1 MSEKERRLVLM
12 SEVKIYPVGQEDAE
26 KVEAYLTKETAELLA
41 RGLPLTAFVA
51 VLDGEAVGALAG
63 AVDGY
68 VFEIWSLYVVPEYRR
83 KGAGTALVGAL
94 EKLLES
100 AGEDMTG
107 VAGMPIRA
115 RYTSMSED
123 NKTLRPFFLKLGFME
138 DPIPHPMYYVGYL
151 DDLKSREKIS
161 SRSLTRVSGIVPF
174 SQTEDKLLRLA
185 SNVSAQQG
193 YPMPEGGLLSG
204 SVNRD
209 LSFCIVRDG
218 KIGAYVTVEEIEE
231 DLLEVS
237 ALWSGLDNP
246 MELLSMLITLI
257 DALRKKYSPE
267 TRVAMLATNE
277 RADKLV
283 DYLFRYV
290 EPRSFR
296 MVKVTNL

>member
-1 MSEKERRLVLM
+1 MGEI
-12 SEVKIYPVGQEDAE
+12 KIYPIGQEEAE
-26 KVEAYLTKETAELLA
+26 KAGQFLVKEAEETLA
-41 RGLPLTAFVA
+41 KGLPLTALVA
-51 VLDGEAVGALAG
+51 VIDGEAVGALAG
-63 AVDGY
+63 AINEHI
-68 VFEIWSLYVVPEYRR
+68 FEIWSLYVEPGHRR
-83 KGAGTALVGAL
+83 KGAGRALVDAL

-100 AGEDMTG
+100 VAGDTTS

-115 RYTSMSED
+115 RYTSVSDD

-209 LSFCIVRDG
+209 LSFCIVREG